1 MAQESPVER
10 FVSGSRCVI
19 TTGSNAVSE
28 SSDMGA
34 SKPALPA
41 RQSNTKLRCES
52 INYGV
57 RMTVVDVGAAGA
69 GVTTVVEARGG
80 GDVVSVC
87 TQPVKPMSANGKRN
101 IRRIG
106 ILPMLDY
113 LVGAITR
120 RKSK

>member
-1 MAQESPVER
+1 MKISKDKPTGTGNSRMVGAGVARESPTGS

-28 SSDMGA
+28 SSEMGV

-41 RQSNTKLRCES
+41 KQSNTQLRCQS
-52 INYGV
+52 ISYGV

-87 TQPVKPMSANGKRN
+87 TQ
-101 IRRIG
+101 
-106 ILPMLDY
+106 
-113 LVGAITR
+113 
-120 RKSK
+120 